1 MEVKFKKLTQD
12 AVLPTYA
19 NPNDAGLDLT
29 ATRFTQE
36 FDKSG
41 KMVLVYHTDLAVEIP
56 EGYVGLVFMRSS
68 VSQRSLSL
76 CNCVGVV
83 DCDYKNEIMCKFKLY
98 FHVIFLLYCFL
109 ILFRSSV
116 LLDLQHSLQQNCSY
130 LLLDILLLA
139 SALLLLDLAKSD
151 LVFLPFFA

>member
-19 NPNDAGLDLT
+19 NTNDAGLDLT

-56 EGYVGLVFMRSS
+56 KGYVGLIFMRSS

-83 DCDYKNEIMCKFKLY
+83 DSKI
-98 FHVIFLLYCFL
+98 
-109 ILFRSSV
+109 
-116 LLDLQHSLQQNCSY
+116 
-130 LLLDILLLA
+130 
-139 SALLLLDLAKSD
+139 
-151 LVFLPFFA
+151 